1 MTADEIRA
9 AIAADPALQA
19 LVPDT
24 QAIADALSVGRTR
37 WKHTDIGVGT
47 IIEALGL
54 AAANPV
60 LDALYASPDYR
71 HVKPLL
77 DEGRL
82 RLDVVADQAACVIVA
97 VSGNRV
103 GGGIARADAGQEQQV
118 ADAVRVRVM
127 AHGLGR
133 AAGMDAATAMPPSMQ
148 RPSKPFLLGTTR
160 LLLS

>member
-19 LVPDT
+19 LVPDS

-77 DEGRL
+77 DQGRL
-82 RLDVVADQAACVIVA
+82 RLDVVAQAGMLQPLVT
-97 VSGNRV
+97 
-103 GGGIARADAGQEQQV
+103 GGLLTQAQLDALIARAKE
-118 ADAVRVRVM
+118 ADPVDEYAVRVAIYNDDGSLKV
-127 AHGLGR
+127 
-133 AAGMDAATAMPPSMQ
+133 
-148 RPSKPFLLGTTR
+148 
-160 LLLS
+160 

>member
-24 QAIADALSVGRTR
+24 QAIADTLSVGRTR

-47 IIEALGL
+47 IIEVLGL

-77 DEGRL
+77 DQGRL
-82 RLDVVADQAACVIVA
+82 RLDVIAQAGMLQPLVT
-97 VSGNRV
+97 
-103 GGGIARADAGQEQQV
+103 GGLLTQAQLDALIARAKEPAPVDEYQ
-118 ADAVRVRVM
+118 VRV
-127 AHGLGR
+127 AIHYN
-133 AAGMDAATAMPPSMQ
+133 AD
-148 RPSKPFLLGTTR
+148 GTR
-160 LLLS
+160 KE

>member
-19 LVPDT
+19 LVPDS

-37 WKHTDIGVGT
+37 WKHTEIGVGT
-47 IIEALGL
+47 IIEVLGL

-77 DEGRL
+77 DQGRL
-82 RLDVVADQAACVIVA
+82 RLDVVAQAGMLQPLVT
-97 VSGNRV
+97 
-103 GGGIARADAGQEQQV
+103 GGLLTQAQLDALIARAKEAAPVDEY
-118 ADAVRVRVM
+118 AVRMAIYNDDGSLRV
-127 AHGLGR
+127 
-133 AAGMDAATAMPPSMQ
+133 
-148 RPSKPFLLGTTR
+148 
-160 LLLS
+160 

>member
-19 LVPDT
+19 LAPDS
-24 QAIADALSVGRTR
+24 QAIADVLSVGRTR

-47 IIEALGL
+47 IIEVLGL

-77 DEGRL
+77 DQGRL
-82 RLDVVADQAACVIVA
+82 RLDVVAQAGMLQPLVT
-97 VSGNRV
+97 
-103 GGGIARADAGQEQQV
+103 GGLLTQAQLDALIARAKEPAPVDEY
-118 ADAVRVRVM
+118 AVRV
-127 AHGLGR
+127 AIHYN
-133 AAGMDAATAMPPSMQ
+133 AD
-148 RPSKPFLLGTTR
+148 GTR
-160 LLLS
+160 KE

>member
-1 MTADEIRA
+1 MTPEEIRS
-9 AIAADPALQA
+9 AISADPALQA

-47 IIEALGL
+47 IIEVLGL

-77 DEGRL
+77 DQGRL
-82 RLDVVADQAACVIVA
+82 RLDVVAQAGMLQPLVT
-97 VSGNRV
+97 
-103 GGGIARADAGQEQQV
+103 GGLLTEAQLDSLIARAKEPAPVDEYQ
-118 ADAVRVRVM
+118 VRVAIYNDDGSLRV
-127 AHGLGR
+127 
-133 AAGMDAATAMPPSMQ
+133 
-148 RPSKPFLLGTTR
+148 
-160 LLLS
+160 

>member
-24 QAIADALSVGRTR
+24 QAIADALSVGCTR
-37 WKHTDIGVGT
+37 WKHTEIGAGT
-47 IIEALGL
+47 IIEVLGL

-77 DEGRL
+77 DQGRL
-82 RLDVVADQAACVIVA
+82 RLDVVAQAGMLQPLVTGELLTQAQLDALV
-97 VSGNRV
+97 
-103 GGGIARADAGQEQQV
+103 ARAKEPAPVDEY
-118 ADAVRVRVM
+118 DVRVAIYNDDGSLKV
-127 AHGLGR
+127 
-133 AAGMDAATAMPPSMQ
+133 
-148 RPSKPFLLGTTR
+148 
-160 LLLS
+160 

>member
-1 MTADEIRA
+1 MTAEEIRA

-24 QAIADALSVGRTR
+24 VAIAAALSAGRTR

-47 IIEALGL
+47 IIEVLGL

-77 DEGRL
+77 DQGRL
-82 RLDVVADQAACVIVA
+82 RLDVVAPAGMLQPLVTGGLLTQAQLDAL
-97 VSGNRV
+97 
-103 GGGIARADAGQEQQV
+103 IARAKEPAPVDEY
-118 ADAVRVRVM
+118 AVRVAIYNDDGSLKV
-127 AHGLGR
+127 
-133 AAGMDAATAMPPSMQ
+133 
-148 RPSKPFLLGTTR
+148 
-160 LLLS
+160 

>member
-24 QAIADALSVGRTR
+24 QAIAAALSVDRTR
-37 WKHTDIGVGT
+37 WKHTEIGVGT

-60 LDALYASPDYR
+60 LDALYAAPDYR

-77 DEGRL
+77 DQGRL
-82 RLDVVADQAACVIVA
+82 RLDVVAQAGMLQPLVT
-97 VSGNRV
+97 
-103 GGGIARADAGQEQQV
+103 GGLLTQAQLDALIARAKEAAPV
-118 ADAVRVRVM
+118 AEYDVRM
-127 AHGLGR
+127 AIYNDDGSL
-133 AAGMDAATAMPPSMQ
+133 
-148 RPSKPFLLGTTR
+148 KV
-160 LLLS
+160 

>member
-9 AIAADPALQA
+9 AIAADPALQT

-24 QAIADALSVGRTR
+24 QAIAAALSVGRTR

-77 DEGRL
+77 DQGRL
-82 RLDVVADQAACVIVA
+82 RLDVVAQAGMLQSLVT
-97 VSGNRV
+97 
-103 GGGIARADAGQEQQV
+103 GGLLTQAQLDALIARAKEPAPVDEYQ
-118 ADAVRVRVM
+118 VRV
-127 AHGLGR
+127 AIHYN
-133 AAGMDAATAMPPSMQ
+133 AD
-148 RPSKPFLLGTTR
+148 GTR
-160 LLLS
+160 KE

>member
-24 QAIADALSVGRTR
+24 QAIAVALSAGRTR

-47 IIEALGL
+47 IIEVLGL

-77 DEGRL
+77 DQGRL
-82 RLDVVADQAACVIVA
+82 RLDVVAQAGMLQPLVTGELLTQAQLDA
-97 VSGNRV
+97 L
-103 GGGIARADAGQEQQV
+103 IARAKEPAPVDEY
-118 ADAVRVRVM
+118 AVRVAIYNDDGSMRV
-127 AHGLGR
+127 
-133 AAGMDAATAMPPSMQ
+133 
-148 RPSKPFLLGTTR
+148 
-160 LLLS
+160 

>member
-24 QAIADALSVGRTR
+24 QAIAAALSAGRMR
-37 WKHTDIGVGT
+37 WKPTEIGVGT

-60 LDALYASPDYR
+60 LDALYSAPDYR

-77 DEGRL
+77 DQGRL
-82 RLDVVADQAACVIVA
+82 RLDAVAQAGMLQPLVT
-97 VSGNRV
+97 
-103 GGGIARADAGQEQQV
+103 GGLLTQAQLDALVARAKEPAPV
-118 ADAVRVRVM
+118 AEYNVRVAIYNDDGSLKV
-127 AHGLGR
+127 
-133 AAGMDAATAMPPSMQ
+133 
-148 RPSKPFLLGTTR
+148 
-160 LLLS
+160 

>member
-24 QAIADALSVGRTR
+24 VAIAAALSAGRTR

-47 IIEALGL
+47 IIEELGL

-60 LDALYASPDYR
+60 LDDLYTAPDYR

-77 DEGRL
+77 DQGRL
-82 RLDVVADQAACVIVA
+82 RLDVVAQAGMLQPLVTGELLTQAQLDALV
-97 VSGNRV
+97 
-103 GGGIARADAGQEQQV
+103 ARAKEPAPVDEY
-118 ADAVRVRVM
+118 DVRMAIYNDDGSLRV
-127 AHGLGR
+127 
-133 AAGMDAATAMPPSMQ
+133 
-148 RPSKPFLLGTTR
+148 
-160 LLLS
+160 